1 VSIVLQVEPDCRA
14 LLYFF
19 FFFFFFFETTA
30 LFLLD
35 PKKKRKRRLT
45 ERFMSISFQACC
57 LLPSNQ
63 SMAVKL
69 EHFARIDRLLE
80 GPPCVGVSG

>member
-1 VSIVLQVEPDCRA
+1 MQVEPDCKA
-14 LLYFF
+14 LLY

-35 PKKKRKRRLT
+35 PQKRKKRLT

-57 LLPSNQ
+57 LLSSNQ

-69 EHFARIDRLLE
+69 EHFARVDRLLG